1 MNEYPRMLYRPG
13 NGPSEIWGEL
23 VDTRIVG
30 SAEEEREALR
40 DGWLREPKKACDGS
54 KRRRLIRARVQWIGK
69 HWQFWISTTLAIA
82 GVVAAF
88 LAIK

>member
-13 NGPSEIWGEL
+13 SGPSELWGEF

-30 SAEEEREALR
+30 SSSEEKEALR
-40 DGWLREPKKACDGS
+40 KGWLLEPKIARDRS
-54 KRRRLIRARVQWIGK
+54 KRRRLFKAKLAWFRK
-69 HWQFWISTTLAIA
+69 HWQFWITTVLAAA

-88 LAIK
+88 LAIR